1 MIARGL
7 LGTLSS
13 LLHSELLGVPIFD
26 DDIYKLFARFAI
38 NLLFLALI
46 VRFVY
51 YKNAGSKDYLFT
63 YCMLNVVVFF
73 ICFTLKK
80 FDLGLGMA
88 LGLFAIFGILRY
100 RTTTIPIREMT
111 YLFIVI
117 AIAVINALANSKMSY
132 VELVFTDFFIFA
144 LAAYLEKMPLLRHE
158 VEELVRYE
166 KIELIRPE
174 NHVELIEDLQLRTG
188 LIISRIELGEIDFLR
203 DTVAI
208 RVFYVPGDQPQ
219 AEGVIVQRGTKQT

>member
-1 MIARGL
+1 MMEWGI
-7 LGTLSS
+7 LGTLSE
-13 LLHSELLGVPIFD
+13 LIHSEFLGVPFFD
-26 DDIYKLFARFAI
+26 DDVYKLFARFAI
-38 NLLFLALI
+38 NLVFLTLV
-46 VRFVY
+46 VRYVY
-51 YKNAGSKDYLFT
+51 YKHSGSKDYLFT

-132 VELVFTDFFIFA
+132 VELLFTDFFIFG
-144 LAAYLEKMPLLRHE
+144 LAAYLERMPLLRHE

-188 LIISRIELGEIDFLR
+188 LVISRIELGGNRFS
-203 DTVAI
+203 A
-208 RVFYVPGDQPQ
+208 
-219 AEGVIVQRGTKQT
+219 